1 MVSDIAPSC
10 PHCGRPFY
18 ENVKTP
24 AANPPSQDDF
34 KNSATEKV
42 FERVLEKMRQKERL
56 LRMVWVWPLT
66 LLGVF
71 PLVGHAY
78 ASINSGDGP
87 IFIDVIF
94 LSAAVSMPISLILC
108 LKKDIR

>member
-24 AANPPSQDDF
+24 AANPPSQDGF

-71 PLVGHAY
+71 PLVGMWC
-78 ASINSGDGP
+78 ASSNSDGGP
-87 IFIDVIF
+87 IFIDIIF
-94 LSAAVSMPISLILC
+94 ISAAVSMPISLILC